1 MRLDFANERVLAV
14 VAHPDDAELLCA
26 GTLAR
31 AHSEGA
37 EIGICVLCQGDK
49 GQPATAVNDLAG
61 VRGDEMRAAAVVLS
75 AELFCGGVPDS
86 LLADDEQ
93 TRRLLIEVLR
103 EFRPTLLLAHAPE
116 DYHTDHRAAS
126 ALSEACSW
134 LCASRGQPVE
144 GAPLESPPEVWWMD
158 TVGMHQF
165 TPGFYV
171 DVSPFAELKLQML
184 ACHDSQMARASDT
197 GFAPL
202 QDLMESQMRARG
214 QQAGVA
220 SAEAF
225 RVHHAFKR
233 TRAW

>member
-1 MRLDFANERVLAV
+1 MRLDFSNERVLAV

-31 AHSEGA
+31 ARHEGA
-37 EIGICVLCQGDK
+37 AIGICVLCQGDK
-49 GQPATAVNDLAG
+49 GQPSTAVIDLVR
-61 VRGDEMRAAAVVLS
+61 VRGDEMRAAAAVIS

-86 LLADDEQ
+86 MLQDDPD
-93 TRRLLIEVLR
+93 TRQLLIGVLR

-126 ALSEACSW
+126 ALAETCSW

-144 GAPLESPPEVWWMD
+144 GKPLEQPPEVWWMD

-165 TPGFYV
+165 APAFYV
-171 DVSPFAELKLQML
+171 DISPFAELKQQML
-184 ACHDSQMARASDT
+184 ACHHSQLARAGDT
-197 GFAPL
+197 DFTPL
-202 QDLMESQMRARG
+202 QELLQNQMRARG

-220 SAEAF
+220 AAEAF
-225 RVHHAFKR
+225 RAHHSFKR